1 MSHPLQDQVRTLP
14 ERPGVYRFL
23 AEDGQVLY
31 VGKARNLKSR
41 VSSYFAKNLSSP
53 RIALMISKVAQLE
66 VTPTPSESEALLLE
80 NHLIKELA
88 PKYNILFRDDKSYP
102 YIRLTRE
109 TWPMIGLHRGA
120 LSANADY
127 FGPYPNAWSVRQA
140 VHLLQKIFRLRT
152 CEASV
157 FNNRTRPCLLY
168 QIKRCSGPCVGL
180 ISESDY
186 AEDVRAAAL
195 FLQGR
200 HQEIIQRLTALMEKA
215 VEQLAF
221 EQAAL
226 FRDQIQSLHGV
237 RDTQIMDS
245 HQAEDI
251 DIIVA
256 VEQGGSLCVNL
267 AMVRGGR
274 HLGDRPQFPQHSN
287 QLEQAT
293 LSEVLSAFIEAH
305 YAIHPAPG
313 RVLVN
318 VSVDPAVGETL
329 AGILG
334 RPLPMDLPHF
344 AQHKSWVELAI
355 TNAGL
360 ALTQRRQIQSLQ
372 GKRQASLIVALQN
385 SGLPIDQLNRI
396 ECFDIS
402 HTQGEAAVASCVVWT
417 SHSKEGGEGGG
428 MRRGEYRRYNI
439 SDITPGDDYAAIHQ
453 AVYRRYKRHDA
464 SRGQGAPAPDI
475 VRPDLLLIDGGKGQV
490 VKALEALTEL
500 GLGDMPLVGVA
511 KGLNRKP
518 GLESLVF
525 ADDRAPLHL
534 DSDDPG
540 LHLVQEI
547 RDEAHRFALTG
558 HRGRRQKARISSRLD
573 DIAGIGPKR
582 RKALMTCFGSVSAI
596 KVASIDA
603 IAAVAGM
610 SEELAQRVHAALQD
624 R

>member
-1 MSHPLQDQVRTLP
+1 MSHPLQNQVRTLP

-53 RIALMISKVAQLE
+53 RIALMVSKVAKLE

-109 TWPMIGLHRGA
+109 AWPMIGLHRGS

-127 FGPYPNAWSVRQA
+127 FGPYPNAWSVREA

-152 CEASV
+152 CEPTV

-168 QIKRCSGPCVGL
+168 QIKRCSGPCVGM
-180 ISESDY
+180 ISATDY
-186 AEDVRAAAL
+186 AEDVRAASM

-200 HQEIIQRLTALMEKA
+200 HQEIIQRLTSLMEQA
-215 VEQLAF
+215 VERLAF
-221 EQAAL
+221 EQAAA
-226 FRDQIQSLHGV
+226 FRDQIQALHGA

-256 VEQGGSLCVNL
+256 AEQGGSLCVNL

-274 HLGDRPQFPQHSN
+274 HLGDRPQFPQHSA
-287 QLEQAT
+287 QLTDAT
-293 LSEVLSAFIEAH
+293 LGDILSAFIESH
-305 YAIHPAPG
+305 YAMHPAPG

-318 VSVDPAVGETL
+318 EPVDPAVLETL
-329 AGILG
+329 TGILG
-334 RPLPMDLPHF
+334 RPLPVDLPHF
-344 AQHKSWVELAI
+344 AQHKAWVELAI
-355 TNAGL
+355 NNASL
-360 ALTQRRQIQSLQ
+360 ALTQRRQMQNLQ
-372 GKRQASLIVALQN
+372 GKRQQSLLQALQN
-385 SGLPIDQLNRI
+385 AGLAVEQLARI

-402 HTQGEAAVASCVVWT
+402 HTQGEATVASCVVWT
-417 SHSKEGGEGGG
+417 GDGKEGGEGGG
-428 MRRGEYRRYNI
+428 MRRADYRRYNI
-439 SDITPGDDYAAIHQ
+439 AGITPGDDYAAIHQ
-453 AVYRRYKRHDA
+453 AVYRRYKPNE
-464 SRGQGAPAPDI
+464 QGEAA

-490 VKALEALTEL
+490 AKASEALNEL
-500 GLGDMPLVGVA
+500 GLADVPLVGVA
-511 KGLNRKP
+511 KGLGRRP

-525 ADDRAPLHL
+525 ADGREPLQL
-534 DSDDPG
+534 EPDDPG
-540 LHLVQEI
+540 LHLVQEV

-558 HRGRRQKARISSRLD
+558 HRGRRQKARIGSRLD
-573 DIAGIGPKR
+573 EIPGIGPKR
-582 RKALMTCFGSVSAI
+582 RKALMTCFGSVAEI

-603 IAAVAGM
+603 IASVAGM

>member
-53 RIALMISKVAQLE
+53 RIALMVSKVAKLE

-109 TWPMIGLHRGA
+109 AWPMIGLHRGS

-127 FGPYPNAWSVRQA
+127 FGPYPNAWSVREA

-152 CEASV
+152 CEPTV

-168 QIKRCSGPCVGL
+168 QIKRCSGPCVGM
-180 ISESDY
+180 ISATDY
-186 AEDVRAAAL
+186 AEDVRAASM

-200 HQEIIQRLTALMEKA
+200 HQEIIQRLTSLMEQA
-215 VEQLAF
+215 VERLAF
-221 EQAAL
+221 EQAAA
-226 FRDQIQSLHGV
+226 FRDQIQALHGA

-256 VEQGGSLCVNL
+256 AEQGGSLCVNL

-274 HLGDRPQFPQHSN
+274 HLGDRPQFPQHSA
-287 QLEQAT
+287 QLTDAT
-293 LSEVLSAFIEAH
+293 LGDILSAFIESH
-305 YAIHPAPG
+305 YAMHPAPG

-318 VSVDPAVGETL
+318 EPVDPAVLETL
-329 AGILG
+329 TGILG
-334 RPLPMDLPHF
+334 RPLPVDLPHF
-344 AQHKSWVELAI
+344 AQHKAWVELAI
-355 TNAGL
+355 NNASL
-360 ALTQRRQIQSLQ
+360 ALTQRRQMQNLQ
-372 GKRQASLIVALQN
+372 GKRQQSLLQALQN
-385 SGLPIDQLNRI
+385 AGLAVEQLARI

-402 HTQGEAAVASCVVWT
+402 HTQGEATVASCVVWT
-417 SHSKEGGEGGG
+417 GDGKEGGEGGG
-428 MRRGEYRRYNI
+428 MRRADYRRYNI
-439 SDITPGDDYAAIHQ
+439 AGITPGDDYAAIHQ
-453 AVYRRYKRHDA
+453 AVYRRYKPNE
-464 SRGQGAPAPDI
+464 QGEAA

-490 VKALEALTEL
+490 AKASEALNEL
-500 GLGDMPLVGVA
+500 GLADVPLVGVA
-511 KGLNRKP
+511 KGLGRKP

-525 ADDRAPLHL
+525 ADGREPLQL
-534 DSDDPG
+534 EPDDPG

-558 HRGRRQKARISSRLD
+558 HRGRRQKARIGSRLD
-573 DIAGIGPKR
+573 EIPGIGPKR
-582 RKALMTCFGSVSAI
+582 RKALMTCFGSVAEI

-603 IAAVAGM
+603 IASVAGM

>member
-1 MSHPLQDQVRTLP
+1 MNHPLQDQVRTLP

-23 AEDGQVLY
+23 AADGQVLY

-53 RIALMISKVAQLE
+53 RIALMVSKVAQLE

-80 NHLIKELA
+80 NHLIKQLA

-109 TWPMIGLHRGA
+109 TWPMIGLHRGS
-120 LSANADY
+120 LSPNADY
-127 FGPYPNAWSVRQA
+127 FGPYPNALSVREA

-186 AEDVRAAAL
+186 AEDVRAASM
-195 FLQGR
+195 FVQGR
-200 HQEIIQRLTALMEKA
+200 HQEIIQRLTGLMEQA
-215 VEQLAF
+215 AEQLAF
-221 EQAAL
+221 EQAAS
-226 FRDQIQSLHGV
+226 FRDQIQALHRA

-256 VEQGGSLCVNL
+256 AEQGGSLCVNL

-274 HLGDRPQFPQHSN
+274 HLGDRPQFPQNAN

-305 YAIHPAPG
+305 YAVHPAPG

-318 VSVDPAVGETL
+318 VPVDEAVVETM
-329 AGILG
+329 AGLLG
-334 RPLPMDLPHF
+334 RPLPMDLPHYT
-344 AQHKSWVELAI
+344 QHKAWVELAMN
-355 TNAGL
+355 NAGL
-360 ALTQRRQIQSLQ
+360 ALTQRRQMQSLQ
-372 GKRQASLIVALQN
+372 GIRQSALLTALQN
-385 SGLPIDQLNRI
+385 AGTAIDQLNRI

-402 HTQGEAAVASCVVWT
+402 HTQGEAAVASCVVWV
-417 SHSKEGGEGGG
+417 SDEKEGGG
-428 MRRGEYRRYNI
+428 MRRSAYRRFNI
-439 SDITPGDDYAAIHQ
+439 TDITPGDDYAAIHQ
-453 AVYRRYKRHDA
+453 AVYRRYKPNE
-464 SRGQGAPAPDI
+464 QGVEA

-490 VKALEALTEL
+490 AKASEALTEL
-500 GLGDMPLVGVA
+500 GLSDMPLVGVA
-511 KGLNRKP
+511 KGLGRKP

-525 ADDRAPLHL
+525 ADGREPLHL
-534 DSDDPG
+534 NPDDPG

-558 HRGRRQKARISSRLD
+558 HRGRRQKARIASRLD

-596 KVASIDA
+596 QVASIEA
-603 IAAVAGM
+603 IAAVPGM
-610 SEELAQRVHAALQD
+610 SEELAQRIHAALQD

>member
-1 MSHPLQDQVRTLP
+1 MNHPLQDQVRTLP

-41 VSSYFAKNLSSP
+41 VSSYFAKTLSSP
-53 RIALMISKVAQLE
+53 RIALMVSKVASLM

-109 TWPMIGLHRGA
+109 NWPMIGLHRGS
-120 LSANADY
+120 LSNNADY
-127 FGPYPNAWSVRQA
+127 FGPYPNAYSVREA

-152 CEASV
+152 CESSV

-168 QIKRCSGPCVGL
+168 QIKRCSGPCADR
-180 ISESDY
+180 ISAADY
-186 AEDVRAAAL
+186 AEDVKAATM

-200 HQEIIQRLTALMEKA
+200 HQEITQRLTALMEHA
-215 VEQLAF
+215 SEQMAF
-221 EQAAL
+221 EQAAI
-226 FRDQIQSLHGV
+226 FRDQIQALHHAQ
-237 RDTQIMDS
+237 DTQIMDS
-245 HQAEDI
+245 HQAEDV

-274 HLGDRPQFPQHSN
+274 HLGDRAHFPQAAN
-287 QLEQAT
+287 QLDQAS
-293 LSEVLSAFIEAH
+293 LSEVLSAFIESH
-305 YAIHPAPG
+305 YAMHPPPG
-313 RVLVN
+313 KVLIN
-318 VSVDPAVGETL
+318 VAVDESAAETL
-329 AGILG
+329 AGIIG

-344 AQHKSWVELAI
+344 TQHKSWVELAVN
-355 TNAGL
+355 NALL
-360 ALTQRRQIQSLQ
+360 ALTQRRRMQTLQ
-372 GKRQASLIVALQN
+372 GKRQESLLNALQAA
-385 SGLPIDQLNRI
+385 GTPLEKLNRI

-417 SHSKEGGEGGG
+417 HEGKGQAGEGGA
-428 MRRGEYRRYNI
+428 MRRSEYRRFNI
-439 SDITPGDDYAAIHQ
+439 TDITPGDDYAAIHQ
-453 AVYRRYKRHDA
+453 AVYRRYKIKESQTDEA
-464 SRGQGAPAPDI
+464 VEALQ
-475 VRPDLLLIDGGKGQV
+475 PDLILIDGGRGQV
-490 VKALEALTEL
+490 AKAAEALAEI
-500 GLGDMPLVGVA
+500 GRSDIPLVGVA
-511 KGLNRKP
+511 KGLGRKP
-518 GLESLVF
+518 GLESLIF
-525 ADDRAPLHL
+525 ADDRQPLHL
-534 DSDDPG
+534 NPDDPG

-558 HRGRRQKARISSRLD
+558 HRGRRQKARIASRLD
-573 DIAGIGPKR
+573 DIPGIGPKR
-582 RKALMTCFGSVSAI
+582 RKALMTCFGSISDI

-603 IAAVAGM
+603 IANVPGM
-610 SEELAQRVHAALQD
+610 SPELAQRVHEALQD

>member
-1 MSHPLQDQVRTLP
+1 MNHPLQDQVRTLP

-41 VSSYFAKNLSSP
+41 VSSYFARTLSSP
-53 RIALMISKVAQLE
+53 RIALMVSKVAQLE

-80 NHLIKELA
+80 NHLIKELS

-109 TWPMIGLHRGA
+109 TWPMIGLHRGS
-120 LSANADY
+120 LSPNADY
-127 FGPYPNAWSVRQA
+127 FGPYPNAWSVREA

-180 ISESDY
+180 ISEADY
-186 AEDVRAAAL
+186 TEDVRAASM
-195 FLQGR
+195 FVQGR
-200 HQEIIQRLTALMEKA
+200 HQEIIQRLTVLMEQA
-215 VEQLAF
+215 AEQLAF
-221 EQAAL
+221 EQAAS
-226 FRDQIQSLHGV
+226 FRDQIQALHRA

-256 VEQGGSLCVNL
+256 AEQGGSLCVNL

-274 HLGDRPQFPQHSN
+274 HLGDRTQFPQNAN

-305 YAIHPAPG
+305 YAVHPAPG

-318 VSVDPAVGETL
+318 VPVDEAVVETM
-329 AGILG
+329 AGVLG
-334 RPLPMDLPHF
+334 RPLPMDLPHYT
-344 AQHKSWVELAI
+344 QHKAWVELAMN
-355 TNAGL
+355 NAGL
-360 ALTQRRQIQSLQ
+360 ALTQRRQMQSLQ
-372 GKRQASLIVALQN
+372 GKRQAALLTALQN
-385 SGLPIDQLNRI
+385 AGTAIDQLNRI

-402 HTQGEAAVASCVVWT
+402 HTQGEAAVASCVVWV
-417 SHSKEGGEGGG
+417 SDEKEGGG
-428 MRRGEYRRYNI
+428 MRRSAYRRFNI
-439 SDITPGDDYAAIHQ
+439 TDITPGDDYAAIHQ
-453 AVYRRYKRHDA
+453 AVYRRYKPNE
-464 SRGQGAPAPDI
+464 QGVEA

-490 VKALEALTEL
+490 AKASEALTEL
-500 GLGDMPLVGVA
+500 GLADMPLVGVA
-511 KGLNRKP
+511 KGLGRKP

-525 ADDRAPLHL
+525 ADGREPLHL
-534 DSDDPG
+534 DPDDPG

-558 HRGRRQKARISSRLD
+558 HRGRRQKARIASRLD

-596 KVASIDA
+596 QVASIEA
-603 IAAVAGM
+603 IAAVPGM

>member
-31 VGKARNLKSR
+31 VGKARNLKNR

-53 RIALMISKVAQLE
+53 RIALMVSKVARLE

-109 TWPMIGLHRGA
+109 PWPMIGLHRGS

-127 FGPYPNAWSVRQA
+127 FGPYPNAWSVREA
-140 VHLLQKIFRLRT
+140 VHLLQKIFKLRT

-180 ISESDY
+180 IDAGTY
-186 AEDVRAAAL
+186 ADDVRAAGM

-200 HQEIIQRLTALMEKA
+200 HQEIIQRLTSLMEQA
-215 VEQLAF
+215 VARLAF
-221 EQAAL
+221 EQAAT
-226 FRDQIQSLHGV
+226 FRDQIQALHRA

-274 HLGDRPQFPQHSN
+274 HLGDRPQFPQNSN
-287 QLEQAT
+287 QLDQAT

-305 YAIHPAPG
+305 YAVHPAPG
-313 RVLVN
+313 KVLVN
-318 VSVDPAVGETL
+318 VPVDESVVETL
-329 AGILG
+329 TGMLG

-344 AQHKSWVELAI
+344 NQHKAWVELAI
-355 TNAGL
+355 NNAGL
-360 ALTQRRQIQSLQ
+360 AMTQRRQMQTLQ
-372 GKRQASLIVALQN
+372 GKRQQSLLAALQN
-385 SGLPIDQLNRI
+385 AGLAIEQLNRI

-402 HTQGEAAVASCVVWT
+402 HTQGEATVASCVVWT
-417 SHSKEGGEGGG
+417 SGEKEGGG
-428 MRRGEYRRYNI
+428 MRRAEYRRFNI
-439 SDITPGDDYAAIHQ
+439 TDITPGDDYAAIHQ
-453 AVYRRYKRHDA
+453 AVYRRYKPNE
-464 SRGQGAPAPDI
+464 QGVEA

-490 VKALEALTEL
+490 AKAAEALTEL
-500 GLGDMPLVGVA
+500 GLAYLPLVGVA
-511 KGLNRKP
+511 KGLGRKP
-518 GLESLVF
+518 GLESLIF
-525 ADDRAPLHL
+525 ADEREPLHL
-534 DSDDPG
+534 DPDDPG

-558 HRGRRQKARISSRLD
+558 HRNRRQKARIGSRLD

-582 RKALMTCFGSVSAI
+582 RKALITCFGSVGAI
-596 KVASIDA
+596 KVAGIEA
-603 IAAVAGM
+603 IAAVPGM
-610 SEELAQRVHAALQD
+610 SEELALRVHAALQD

>member
-23 AEDGQVLY
+23 ADDGQVLY
-31 VGKARNLKSR
+31 VGKARNLRNR

-53 RIALMISKVAQLE
+53 RIALMVSKVARLE

-109 TWPMIGLHRGA
+109 PWPMIGLHRGT
-120 LSANADY
+120 LSNTAEY

-168 QIKRCSGPCVGL
+168 QIKRCSGPCVGK
-180 ISESDY
+180 ISPADY
-186 AEDVRAAAL
+186 AEDVKAAGL

-200 HQEIIQRLTALMEKA
+200 HQEVTQRLTDLMTQASEA
-215 VEQLAF
+215 LAF
-221 EQAAL
+221 EQAAQ
-226 FRDQIQSLHGV
+226 FRDQIQALHHAQ
-237 RDTQIMDS
+237 DTQIMDS
-245 HQAEDI
+245 HQAEDV

-274 HLGDRPQFPQHSN
+274 HLGDRPQFPQNSN

-293 LSEVLSAFIEAH
+293 LSEVLSAFVEAH

-313 RVLVN
+313 RVLINAPVDDA
-318 VSVDPAVGETL
+318 VSETL
-329 AGILG
+329 IGMLG
-334 RPLPMDLPHF
+334 RPLPMVLPHYT
-344 AQHKSWVELAI
+344 QHKAWVDLAVN
-355 TNAGL
+355 NARL
-360 ALTQRRQIQSLQ
+360 ALTQRRQIQTLQ
-372 GKRQASLIVALQN
+372 GKRQASLLLALKQA
-385 SGLPIDQLNRI
+385 GLSIEQLQRI

-417 SHSKEGGEGGG
+417 HDDKAGGG
-428 MRRGEYRRYNI
+428 MRRSEYRRFNI
-439 SDITPGDDYAAIHQ
+439 TDITPGDDYAAIHQ
-453 AVYRRYKRHDA
+453 AVYRRYKP
-464 SRGQGAPAPDI
+464 SEQSGQSIEAL
-475 VRPDLLLIDGGKGQV
+475 RPDLLLIDGGKGQV
-490 VKALEALTEL
+490 AKAFEALSEL
-500 GLGDMPLVGVA
+500 GLSDQPLVGVA
-511 KGLNRKP
+511 KGLGRKP

-525 ADDRAPLHL
+525 ADGREPLHL
-534 DSDDPG
+534 DPDDPG

-558 HRGRRQKARISSRLD
+558 HRGRRQNARISSRLD
-573 DIAGIGPKR
+573 DIPGIGPKR
-582 RKALMTCFGSVSAI
+582 RKALITCFGSVSDI
-596 KVASIDA
+596 KVASVDA
-603 IAAVAGM
+603 IANVPGM
-610 SEELAQRVHAALQD
+610 SPELAQRVHEALQD

>member
-53 RIALMISKVAQLE
+53 RIALMVSKVASLM

-109 TWPMIGLHRGA
+109 TWPLIGLHRGS
-120 LSANADY
+120 LSNNADY
-127 FGPYPNAWSVRQA
+127 FGPYPNAYSVREA

-152 CEASV
+152 CEDSV

-168 QIKRCSGPCVGL
+168 QIKRCSGPCVGS
-180 ISESDY
+180 ISKADY
-186 AEDVRAAAL
+186 AEDVKAATM

-200 HQEIIQRLTALMEKA
+200 HQEIMQRLTALMEQA
-215 VEQLAF
+215 AENLAF
-221 EQAAL
+221 EQAAQ
-226 FRDQIQSLHGV
+226 FRDQIQALHHAQ
-237 RDTQIMDS
+237 DTQIMDS
-245 HQAEDI
+245 HQAEDV

-274 HLGDRPQFPQHSN
+274 HLGDRALFPQAGN
-287 QLEQAT
+287 QLDQAS
-293 LSEVLSAFIEAH
+293 LSEVLSAFIESH
-305 YAIHPAPG
+305 YALHPPPG
-313 RVLVN
+313 KVLVN
-318 VSVDPAVGETL
+318 VPVDEAVAETL
-329 AGILG
+329 AGIIG
-334 RPLPMDLPHF
+334 RPLPMDLPYYT
-344 AQHKSWVELAI
+344 QHKAWVELAI
-355 TNAGL
+355 NNAQL
-360 ALTQRRQIQSLQ
+360 ALTQRRRMQSLQ
-372 GKRQASLIVALQN
+372 GKRQASLLAALQQA
-385 SGLPIDQLNRI
+385 GLPIKQLNRI

-417 SHSKEGGEGGG
+417 HDDKEGGA
-428 MRRGEYRRYNI
+428 MRRADYRRFNI
-439 SDITPGDDYAAIHQ
+439 TDITPGDDYAAIHQ
-453 AVYRRYKRHDA
+453 AVYRRYKPNEKA
-464 SRGQGAPAPDI
+464 VEGI
-475 VRPDLLLIDGGKGQV
+475 RPDLVLIDGGKGQV
-490 VKALEALTEL
+490 AKAAEALAEL
-500 GLGDMPLVGVA
+500 GRSDIPLVGVA
-511 KGLNRKP
+511 KGLGRKP
-518 GLESLVF
+518 GLESLIF
-525 ADDRAPLHL
+525 TDDRAPLHL

-558 HRGRRQKARISSRLD
+558 HRGRRQKARFGSRLD

-582 RKALMTCFGSVSAI
+582 RKALMTCFGSVAAM
-596 KVASIDA
+596 KVASVDA
-603 IAAVAGM
+603 IANVPGM
-610 SEELAQRVHAALQD
+610 SAELAQRLHEALQD
-624 R
+624 S

>member
-53 RIALMISKVAQLE
+53 RIALMVSKVAKLE

-109 TWPMIGLHRGA
+109 AWPMIGLHRGS

-127 FGPYPNAWSVRQA
+127 FGPYPNAWSVREA

-152 CEASV
+152 CEPTV

-168 QIKRCSGPCVGL
+168 QIKRCSGPCVGM
-180 ISESDY
+180 ISATDY
-186 AEDVRAAAL
+186 AEDVRAASM

-200 HQEIIQRLTALMEKA
+200 HQEIIQRLTSLMEQA
-215 VEQLAF
+215 VERLAF
-221 EQAAL
+221 EQAAA
-226 FRDQIQSLHGV
+226 FRDQIQALHGA

-256 VEQGGSLCVNL
+256 AEQGGSLCVNL

-274 HLGDRPQFPQHSN
+274 HLGDRPQFPQHSA
-287 QLEQAT
+287 QLTDAT
-293 LSEVLSAFIEAH
+293 LGDILSAFIESH
-305 YAIHPAPG
+305 YAMHPAPG

-318 VSVDPAVGETL
+318 EPVDPAVLETL
-329 AGILG
+329 TGILG
-334 RPLPMDLPHF
+334 RPLPVDLPHF
-344 AQHKSWVELAI
+344 AQHKAWVELAI
-355 TNAGL
+355 NNASL
-360 ALTQRRQIQSLQ
+360 ALTQRRQMQNLQ
-372 GKRQASLIVALQN
+372 GKRQQSLLQALQN
-385 SGLPIDQLNRI
+385 AGLAVEQLARI

-402 HTQGEAAVASCVVWT
+402 HTQGEATVASCVVWT
-417 SHSKEGGEGGG
+417 GDGKEGGEGGG
-428 MRRGEYRRYNI
+428 MRRADYRRYNI
-439 SDITPGDDYAAIHQ
+439 AGITPGDDYAAIHQ
-453 AVYRRYKRHDA
+453 AVYRRYKPNE
-464 SRGQGAPAPDI
+464 QGEAA

-490 VKALEALTEL
+490 AKASEALNEL
-500 GLGDMPLVGVA
+500 GLADVPLVGVA
-511 KGLNRKP
+511 KGLGRKP

-525 ADDRAPLHL
+525 ADGREPLQL
-534 DSDDPG
+534 EPDDPG
-540 LHLVQEI
+540 LHLVQEV

-558 HRGRRQKARISSRLD
+558 HRGRRQKARIGSRLD
-573 DIAGIGPKR
+573 EIPGIGPKR
-582 RKALMTCFGSVSAI
+582 RKALMTCFGSVAEI

-603 IAAVAGM
+603 IASVAGM

>member
-53 RIALMISKVAQLE
+53 RIALMVSKVASLM

-109 TWPMIGLHRGA
+109 TWPLIGLHRGS
-120 LSANADY
+120 LSNNADY
-127 FGPYPNAWSVRQA
+127 FGPYPNAYSVREA

-152 CEASV
+152 CEDSV
-157 FNNRTRPCLLY
+157 FNNRTRPCLLH
-168 QIKRCSGPCVGL
+168 QIKRCSGPCVGR
-180 ISESDY
+180 ISQADY
-186 AEDVRAAAL
+186 AEDVKAATM

-200 HQEIIQRLTALMEKA
+200 HQEIMQRLTALMEQAADK
-215 VEQLAF
+215 LAF
-221 EQAAL
+221 EQAAQ
-226 FRDQIQSLHGV
+226 FRDQIQALHHAQ
-237 RDTQIMDS
+237 DTQIMDS
-245 HQAEDI
+245 HQAEDV

-274 HLGDRPQFPQHSN
+274 HLGDRALFPQAGN
-287 QLEQAT
+287 QLDQAS
-293 LSEVLSAFIEAH
+293 LSEVLSAFIESH
-305 YAIHPAPG
+305 YAQHPPPG
-313 RVLVN
+313 KVLVN
-318 VSVDPAVGETL
+318 VSVDEAVAETL
-329 AGILG
+329 AGMIG
-334 RPLPMDLPHF
+334 RPLPMDLPYY

-355 TNAGL
+355 NNAQL
-360 ALTQRRQIQSLQ
+360 ALTQRRRMQSLQ
-372 GKRQASLIVALQN
+372 GQRQASLLAALQQA
-385 SGLPIDQLNRI
+385 GLPVEQLNRI

-417 SHSKEGGEGGG
+417 HDDKEGGA
-428 MRRGEYRRYNI
+428 MRRADYRRFNI
-439 SDITPGDDYAAIHQ
+439 TDITPGDDYAAIHQ
-453 AVYRRYKRHDA
+453 AVYRRYKPNEKA
-464 SRGQGAPAPDI
+464 VEGI
-475 VRPDLLLIDGGKGQV
+475 RPDLVLIDGGKGQV
-490 VKALEALTEL
+490 AKAAEALAEL
-500 GLGDMPLVGVA
+500 GRSDIPLVGVA
-511 KGLNRKP
+511 KGLGRKP
-518 GLESLVF
+518 GLESLIF
-525 ADDRAPLHL
+525 TDDRAPLHL

-558 HRGRRQKARISSRLD
+558 HRGRRQKARFGSRLD

-582 RKALMTCFGSVSAI
+582 RKALMTCFGSISAM

-603 IAAVAGM
+603 IANVPGM
-610 SEELAQRVHAALQD
+610 SAELAQRVHEALQD
-624 R
+624 S

>member
-31 VGKARNLKSR
+31 VGKARNLKNR

-53 RIALMISKVAQLE
+53 RIALMVSKVARLE

-109 TWPMIGLHRGA
+109 PWPMIGLHRGS

-127 FGPYPNAWSVRQA
+127 FGPYPNAWSVREA
-140 VHLLQKIFRLRT
+140 VHLLQKIFKLRT

-180 ISESDY
+180 IDAATY
-186 AEDVRAAAL
+186 ADDVRAAGM

-200 HQEIIQRLTALMEKA
+200 HQEIIQRLTSLMEQA
-215 VEQLAF
+215 VARLAF
-221 EQAAL
+221 EQAAT
-226 FRDQIQSLHGV
+226 FRDQIQALHRA

-274 HLGDRPQFPQHSN
+274 HLGDRPQFPQNSN
-287 QLEQAT
+287 QLDQAT

-305 YAIHPAPG
+305 YAVHPAPG
-313 RVLVN
+313 KVLVN
-318 VSVDPAVGETL
+318 VPVDESVVETL
-329 AGILG
+329 TGMLG

-344 AQHKSWVELAI
+344 TQHKA
-355 TNAGL
+355 
-360 ALTQRRQIQSLQ
+360 
-372 GKRQASLIVALQN
+372 
-385 SGLPIDQLNRI
+385 
-396 ECFDIS
+396 
-402 HTQGEAAVASCVVWT
+402 
-417 SHSKEGGEGGG
+417 
-428 MRRGEYRRYNI
+428 
-439 SDITPGDDYAAIHQ
+439 
-453 AVYRRYKRHDA
+453 
-464 SRGQGAPAPDI
+464 
-475 VRPDLLLIDGGKGQV
+475 
-490 VKALEALTEL
+490 
-500 GLGDMPLVGVA
+500 
-511 KGLNRKP
+511 
-518 GLESLVF
+518 
-525 ADDRAPLHL
+525 
-534 DSDDPG
+534 
-540 LHLVQEI
+540 
-547 RDEAHRFALTG
+547 
-558 HRGRRQKARISSRLD
+558 
-573 DIAGIGPKR
+573 
-582 RKALMTCFGSVSAI
+582 
-596 KVASIDA
+596 
-603 IAAVAGM
+603 
-610 SEELAQRVHAALQD
+610 
-624 R
+624 

>member
-1 MSHPLQDQVRTLP
+1 MSHPLQNQVRTLP

-53 RIALMISKVAQLE
+53 RIALMVSKVAKLE

-109 TWPMIGLHRGA
+109 PWPMIGLHRGS

-127 FGPYPNAWSVRQA
+127 FGPYPNAWSVREA

-152 CEASV
+152 CEPTV

-168 QIKRCSGPCVGL
+168 QIKRCSGPCVGM
-180 ISESDY
+180 ISATDY
-186 AEDVRAAAL
+186 AEDVRAASM

-200 HQEIIQRLTALMEKA
+200 HQEIIQRLTSLMEQA
-215 VEQLAF
+215 VERLAF
-221 EQAAL
+221 EQAAA
-226 FRDQIQSLHGV
+226 FRDQIQALHGA

-256 VEQGGSLCVNL
+256 AEQGGSLCVNL

-274 HLGDRPQFPQHSN
+274 HLGDRPQFPQHSA
-287 QLEQAT
+287 QLTDAT
-293 LSEVLSAFIEAH
+293 LGDILSAFIESH
-305 YAIHPAPG
+305 YAMHPAPG

-318 VSVDPAVGETL
+318 EPVDPAVLETL
-329 AGILG
+329 TGILG
-334 RPLPMDLPHF
+334 RPLPVDLPHF
-344 AQHKSWVELAI
+344 AQHKAWVELAI
-355 TNAGL
+355 NNASL
-360 ALTQRRQIQSLQ
+360 ALTQRRQMQNLQ
-372 GKRQASLIVALQN
+372 GKRQQSLLQALQN
-385 SGLPIDQLNRI
+385 AGLAVEQLARI

-402 HTQGEAAVASCVVWT
+402 HTQGEATVASCVVWT
-417 SHSKEGGEGGG
+417 GDGKEGGEGGG
-428 MRRGEYRRYNI
+428 MRRADYRRYNI
-439 SDITPGDDYAAIHQ
+439 AGITPGDDYAAIHQ
-453 AVYRRYKRHDA
+453 AVYRRYKPNE
-464 SRGQGAPAPDI
+464 QGEAA

-490 VKALEALTEL
+490 AKASEALNEL
-500 GLGDMPLVGVA
+500 GLADVPLVGVA
-511 KGLNRKP
+511 KGLGRKP

-525 ADDRAPLHL
+525 ADGREPLQL
-534 DSDDPG
+534 EPDDPG
-540 LHLVQEI
+540 LHLVQEV

-558 HRGRRQKARISSRLD
+558 HRGRRQKARIGSRLD
-573 DIAGIGPKR
+573 EIPGIGPKR
-582 RKALMTCFGSVSAI
+582 RKALMTCFGSVAEI

-603 IAAVAGM
+603 IASVAGM

>member
-23 AEDGQVLY
+23 DEDGQVLY

-53 RIALMISKVAQLE
+53 RIALMVSKVAKLE

-109 TWPMIGLHRGA
+109 PWPMIGLHRGL

-127 FGPYPNAWSVRQA
+127 FGPYPNAWSVREA

-152 CEASV
+152 CEPTV

-168 QIKRCSGPCVGL
+168 QIKRCSGPCVGM
-180 ISESDY
+180 ISATDY
-186 AEDVRAAAL
+186 AEDVRAASM

-200 HQEIIQRLTALMEKA
+200 HQEIIQRLTSLMEQA
-215 VEQLAF
+215 VERLAF
-221 EQAAL
+221 EQAAA
-226 FRDQIQSLHGV
+226 FRDQIQALHGA

-256 VEQGGSLCVNL
+256 AEQGGSLCVNL

-274 HLGDRPQFPQHSN
+274 HLGDRPQFPQHSA
-287 QLEQAT
+287 QLTDAT
-293 LSEVLSAFIEAH
+293 LGDILSAFIESH
-305 YAIHPAPG
+305 YAMHPAPG

-318 VSVDPAVGETL
+318 EPVDPAVLETL
-329 AGILG
+329 TGILG
-334 RPLPMDLPHF
+334 RPLPVDLPHF
-344 AQHKSWVELAI
+344 AQHKAWVELAI
-355 TNAGL
+355 NNASL
-360 ALTQRRQIQSLQ
+360 ALTQRRQMQNLQ
-372 GKRQASLIVALQN
+372 GKRQQSLLQALQN
-385 SGLPIDQLNRI
+385 AGLAVEQLARI

-402 HTQGEAAVASCVVWT
+402 HTQGEATVASCVVWT
-417 SHSKEGGEGGG
+417 GDGKEGGEGGG
-428 MRRGEYRRYNI
+428 MRRADYRRYNI
-439 SDITPGDDYAAIHQ
+439 AGITPGDDYAAIHQ
-453 AVYRRYKRHDA
+453 AVYRRYKPNE
-464 SRGQGAPAPDI
+464 QGEAA
-475 VRPDLLLIDGGKGQV
+475 VLPDLLLIDGGKGQV
-490 VKALEALTEL
+490 AKASEALNEL
-500 GLGDMPLVGVA
+500 GLADVPLIGVA
-511 KGLNRKP
+511 KGLGRKP

-525 ADDRAPLHL
+525 ADGREPLQL
-534 DSDDPG
+534 EPDDPG
-540 LHLVQEI
+540 LHLVQEV

-558 HRGRRQKARISSRLD
+558 HRGRRQKARIGSRLD
-573 DIAGIGPKR
+573 EIPGIGPKR
-582 RKALMTCFGSVSAI
+582 RKALMTCFGSVAEI

-603 IAAVAGM
+603 IASVAGM

>member
-53 RIALMISKVAQLE
+53 RIALMVSKVAKLE

-109 TWPMIGLHRGA
+109 PWPMIGLHRGS

-127 FGPYPNAWSVRQA
+127 FGPYPNAWSVREA

-152 CEASV
+152 CEPTV

-168 QIKRCSGPCVGL
+168 QIKRCSGPCVGM
-180 ISESDY
+180 ISATDY
-186 AEDVRAAAL
+186 AEDVRAASM

-200 HQEIIQRLTALMEKA
+200 HQEIIQRLTSLMEQA
-215 VEQLAF
+215 VERLAF
-221 EQAAL
+221 EQAAA
-226 FRDQIQSLHGV
+226 FRDQIQALHGA

-256 VEQGGSLCVNL
+256 AEQGGSLCVNL

-274 HLGDRPQFPQHSN
+274 HLGDRPQFPQHSA
-287 QLEQAT
+287 QLTDAT
-293 LSEVLSAFIEAH
+293 LGDILSAFIESH
-305 YAIHPAPG
+305 YAMHPAPG

-318 VSVDPAVGETL
+318 EPVDPAVLETL
-329 AGILG
+329 TGILG
-334 RPLPMDLPHF
+334 RPLPVDLPHF
-344 AQHKSWVELAI
+344 AQHKAWVELAI
-355 TNAGL
+355 NNASL
-360 ALTQRRQIQSLQ
+360 ALTQRRQMQNLQ
-372 GKRQASLIVALQN
+372 GKRQQSLLQALQN
-385 SGLPIDQLNRI
+385 AGLAVEQLARI

-402 HTQGEAAVASCVVWT
+402 HTQGEATVASCVVWT
-417 SHSKEGGEGGG
+417 GDGKDGGEGGG
-428 MRRGEYRRYNI
+428 MRRADYRRYNI
-439 SDITPGDDYAAIHQ
+439 AGITPGDDYAAIHQ
-453 AVYRRYKRHDA
+453 AVYRRYKPNE
-464 SRGQGAPAPDI
+464 QGEAA

-490 VKALEALTEL
+490 AKASEALNEL
-500 GLGDMPLVGVA
+500 GLADVPLVGVA
-511 KGLNRKP
+511 KGLGRKP

-525 ADDRAPLHL
+525 ADGREPLQL
-534 DSDDPG
+534 EPDDPG
-540 LHLVQEI
+540 LHLVQEV

-558 HRGRRQKARISSRLD
+558 HRGRRQKARIGSRLD
-573 DIAGIGPKR
+573 EIPGIGPKR
-582 RKALMTCFGSVSAI
+582 RKALMTCFGSVAEI

-603 IAAVAGM
+603 IASVAGM

>member
-31 VGKARNLKSR
+31 VGKARNLKNR

-53 RIALMISKVAQLE
+53 RIALMVSKVARLE

-109 TWPMIGLHRGA
+109 PWPMIGLHRGS

-127 FGPYPNAWSVRQA
+127 FGPYPNAWSVREA
-140 VHLLQKIFRLRT
+140 VHLLQKIFKLRT

-180 ISESDY
+180 IDAATY
-186 AEDVRAAAL
+186 ADDVRAAGL

-200 HQEIIQRLTALMEKA
+200 HQEIIQRLTDLMEQA
-215 VEQLAF
+215 VARLAF
-221 EQAAL
+221 EQAAT
-226 FRDQIQSLHGV
+226 FRDQIQALHRA

-274 HLGDRPQFPQHSN
+274 HLGDRPQFPQNSN

-305 YAIHPAPG
+305 YAVHPAPG
-313 RVLVN
+313 KVLVN
-318 VSVDPAVGETL
+318 VPVDESVVETL
-329 AGILG
+329 TGMLG

-344 AQHKSWVELAI
+344 TQHKAWVELAI
-355 TNAGL
+355 NNAGL
-360 ALTQRRQIQSLQ
+360 AMTQRRQMQTLQ
-372 GKRQASLIVALQN
+372 GKRQQSLLLALQN
-385 SGLPIDQLNRI
+385 AGLAIEQLNRI

-402 HTQGEAAVASCVVWT
+402 HTQGEATVASCVVWT
-417 SHSKEGGEGGG
+417 SGEKEGGG
-428 MRRGEYRRYNI
+428 MRRAEYRRFNI
-439 SDITPGDDYAAIHQ
+439 TDITPGDDYAAIHQ
-453 AVYRRYKRHDA
+453 AVYRRYKPNE
-464 SRGQGAPAPDI
+464 QGVEA

-490 VKALEALTEL
+490 AKAAEALTEL
-500 GLGDMPLVGVA
+500 GLADLPLVGVA
-511 KGLNRKP
+511 KGLGRKP
-518 GLESLVF
+518 GLESLIF
-525 ADDRAPLHL
+525 ADEREPLHL
-534 DSDDPG
+534 DPDDPG

-558 HRGRRQKARISSRLD
+558 HRNRRQKARIGSRLD

-582 RKALMTCFGSVSAI
+582 RKALITCFGSVGAI
-596 KVASIDA
+596 KVAGIEA
-603 IAAVAGM
+603 IAAVPGM
-610 SEELAQRVHAALQD
+610 SEELALRVHAALQD

>member
-1 MSHPLQDQVRTLP
+1 MSHPLQNQVRTLP

-53 RIALMISKVAQLE
+53 RIALMVSKVAKLE

-80 NHLIKELA
+80 NHLIKELG

-109 TWPMIGLHRGA
+109 AWPMIGLHRGS

-127 FGPYPNAWSVRQA
+127 FGPYPNAWSVREA

-152 CEASV
+152 CEPTV

-168 QIKRCSGPCVGL
+168 QIKRCSGPCVGM
-180 ISESDY
+180 ISATDY
-186 AEDVRAAAL
+186 AEDVRAASM

-200 HQEIIQRLTALMEKA
+200 HQEIIQRLTSLMEQA
-215 VEQLAF
+215 VERLAF
-221 EQAAL
+221 EQAAA
-226 FRDQIQSLHGV
+226 FRDQIQALHGA

-256 VEQGGSLCVNL
+256 AEQGGSLCVNL

-274 HLGDRPQFPQHSN
+274 HLGDRPQFPQHSA
-287 QLEQAT
+287 QLTDAT
-293 LSEVLSAFIEAH
+293 LGDILSAFIESH
-305 YAIHPAPG
+305 YAMHPAPG

-318 VSVDPAVGETL
+318 EPVDPAVLETL
-329 AGILG
+329 TGILG
-334 RPLPMDLPHF
+334 RPLPVDLPHF
-344 AQHKSWVELAI
+344 AQHKAWVELAI
-355 TNAGL
+355 NNASL
-360 ALTQRRQIQSLQ
+360 ALTQRRQMQNLQ
-372 GKRQASLIVALQN
+372 GKRQQSLLQALQN
-385 SGLPIDQLNRI
+385 AGLAVEQLARI

-402 HTQGEAAVASCVVWT
+402 HTQGEATVASCVVWT
-417 SHSKEGGEGGG
+417 GDGKEGGEGGG
-428 MRRGEYRRYNI
+428 MRRADYRRYNI
-439 SDITPGDDYAAIHQ
+439 AGITPGDDYAAIHQ
-453 AVYRRYKRHDA
+453 AVYRRYKPNE
-464 SRGQGAPAPDI
+464 QGEAA

-490 VKALEALTEL
+490 AKASEALNEL
-500 GLGDMPLVGVA
+500 GLADVPLVGVA
-511 KGLNRKP
+511 KGLGRKP

-525 ADDRAPLHL
+525 ADGREPLQL
-534 DSDDPG
+534 EPDDPG
-540 LHLVQEI
+540 LHLVQEV

-558 HRGRRQKARISSRLD
+558 HRGRRQKARIGSRLD
-573 DIAGIGPKR
+573 EIPGIGPKR
-582 RKALMTCFGSVSAI
+582 RKALMTCFGSVAEI

-603 IAAVAGM
+603 IASVAGM

>member
-1 MSHPLQDQVRTLP
+1 MTHPLQDQVRTLP

-53 RIALMISKVAQLE
+53 RIALMVSKVASLM

-109 TWPMIGLHRGA
+109 AWPMIGLHRGS
-120 LSANADY
+120 LSNNADY
-127 FGPYPNAWSVRQA
+127 FGPYPNAYSVREA

-152 CEASV
+152 CEPSV
-157 FNNRTRPCLLY
+157 FNNRARPCLLY
-168 QIKRCSGPCVGL
+168 QIKRCSGPCVGR
-180 ISESDY
+180 ISAADY
-186 AEDVRAAAL
+186 AEDVKAATM

-200 HQEIIQRLTALMEKA
+200 HQEITQRLTMLMEQA
-215 VEQLAF
+215 SEQLAF
-221 EQAAL
+221 EQAAM
-226 FRDQIQSLHGV
+226 FRDQIQALHHAQ
-237 RDTQIMDS
+237 DTQIMDS
-245 HQAEDI
+245 HQAEDV

-274 HLGDRPQFPQHSN
+274 HLGDRAHFPQAAN
-287 QLEQAT
+287 MLDQASLT
-293 LSEVLSAFIEAH
+293 EVLSAFIESH
-305 YAIHPAPG
+305 YALHPPPG
-313 RVLVN
+313 KVLVN
-318 VSVDPAVGETL
+318 VAVDESVAETL
-329 AGILG
+329 TGMIG
-334 RPLPMDLPHF
+334 RPLPMDLPHY

-355 TNAGL
+355 NNAQL
-360 ALTQRRQIQSLQ
+360 ALTQRRRMQTLQ
-372 GKRQASLIVALQN
+372 GQRQASLLAALQTA
-385 SGLPIDQLNRI
+385 GLSLERLNRI

-417 SHSKEGGEGGG
+417 HDEKEGGA
-428 MRRGEYRRYNI
+428 MRRSDYRRFNI
-439 SDITPGDDYAAIHQ
+439 TDITPGDDYAAIHQ
-453 AVYRRYKRHDA
+453 AVYRRYKIKDGVSDQLVEA
-464 SRGQGAPAPDI
+464 QQ
-475 VRPDLLLIDGGKGQV
+475 PDLVLIDGGRGQV
-490 VKALEALTEL
+490 AKAAEALAEI
-500 GLGDMPLVGVA
+500 GRSDIPLVGVA
-511 KGLNRKP
+511 KGLGRKP
-518 GLESLVF
+518 GLESLIFV
-525 ADDRAPLHL
+525 DEREPLHL
-534 DSDDPG
+534 NPDDPG

-558 HRGRRQKARISSRLD
+558 HRGRRQKARTASRLD
-573 DIAGIGPKR
+573 DIPGIGPKR
-582 RKALMTCFGSVSAI
+582 RKALMTCFGSVSEI

-603 IAAVAGM
+603 IANVPGM
-610 SEELAQRVHAALQD
+610 SPELAQRVHEALQD

>member
-1 MSHPLQDQVRTLP
+1 MTHPLQDQVRTLP

-23 AEDGQVLY
+23 ADDGQVLY

-53 RIALMISKVAQLE
+53 RIALMVSKVATLE

-109 TWPMIGLHRGA
+109 AWPMIGLHRGS

-127 FGPYPNAWSVRQA
+127 FGPYPNAWSVREA

-152 CEASV
+152 CEPTV

-168 QIKRCSGPCVGL
+168 QIKRCSGPCVGM
-180 ISESDY
+180 ISATDY
-186 AEDVRAAAL
+186 AEDVRAASM

-200 HQEIIQRLTALMEKA
+200 HQEIIQRLTSLMEQA
-215 VEQLAF
+215 VERLAF
-221 EQAAL
+221 EQAAA
-226 FRDQIQSLHGV
+226 FRDQIQALHGA

-256 VEQGGSLCVNL
+256 AEQGGSLCVNL
-267 AMVRGGR
+267 AMVCGGR
-274 HLGDRPQFPQHSN
+274 HLGDRPQFPQHSA
-287 QLEQAT
+287 QLTDAT
-293 LSEVLSAFIEAH
+293 LSDVLSAFIESH
-305 YAIHPAPG
+305 YAMHPAPG

-318 VSVDPAVGETL
+318 EPVDPAVVETL
-329 AGILG
+329 TGILG
-334 RPLPMDLPHF
+334 RPLPVDLPHF
-344 AQHKSWVELAI
+344 AQHKAWVELAI
-355 TNAGL
+355 NNAGL
-360 ALTQRRQIQSLQ
+360 ALTQRRQMQNLQ
-372 GKRQASLIVALQN
+372 GKRQQSLLQALQQA
-385 SGLPIDQLNRI
+385 GLAVEQLARI

-402 HTQGEAAVASCVVWT
+402 HTQGEATVASCVVWT
-417 SHSKEGGEGGG
+417 ADGKESGEGGG
-428 MRRGEYRRYNI
+428 MRRADYRRYNI
-439 SDITPGDDYAAIHQ
+439 AGITPGDDYAAIHQ
-453 AVYRRYKRHDA
+453 AVYRRYKPNELGEA
-464 SRGQGAPAPDI
+464 A

-490 VKALEALTEL
+490 AKASEALNEL
-500 GLGDMPLVGVA
+500 GLADIPLVGVA
-511 KGLNRKP
+511 KGLGRKP

-525 ADDRAPLHL
+525 ADGREPLQL
-534 DSDDPG
+534 DPDDPG
-540 LHLVQEI
+540 LHLVQEV

-558 HRGRRQKARISSRLD
+558 HRGRRQKARIGSRLD
-573 DIAGIGPKR
+573 EIPGIGPKR
-582 RKALMTCFGSVSAI
+582 RKALMTCFGSVAEI

>member
-1 MSHPLQDQVRTLP
+1 MSHPLQNQVRTLP

-53 RIALMISKVAQLE
+53 RIALMVSKVAKLE

-109 TWPMIGLHRGA
+109 AWPMIGLHRGS

-127 FGPYPNAWSVRQA
+127 FGPYPNAWSVREA

-152 CEASV
+152 CEPTV

-168 QIKRCSGPCVGL
+168 QIKRCSGPCVGM
-180 ISESDY
+180 ISATDY
-186 AEDVRAAAL
+186 AEDVRAASM

-200 HQEIIQRLTALMEKA
+200 HQEIIQRLTSLMEQA
-215 VEQLAF
+215 VERLAF
-221 EQAAL
+221 EQAAA
-226 FRDQIQSLHGV
+226 FRDQIQALHGA

-256 VEQGGSLCVNL
+256 AEQGGSLCVNL

-274 HLGDRPQFPQHSN
+274 HLGDRPQFPQHSA
-287 QLEQAT
+287 QLTDAT
-293 LSEVLSAFIEAH
+293 LGDILSAFIESH
-305 YAIHPAPG
+305 YAMHPAPG

-318 VSVDPAVGETL
+318 EPVDPAVLETL
-329 AGILG
+329 TGILG
-334 RPLPMDLPHF
+334 RPLPVDLPHF
-344 AQHKSWVELAI
+344 AQHKAWVELAI
-355 TNAGL
+355 NNASL
-360 ALTQRRQIQSLQ
+360 ALTQRRQMQNLQ
-372 GKRQASLIVALQN
+372 GKRQQSLLQALQN
-385 SGLPIDQLNRI
+385 AGLAVEQLARI

-402 HTQGEAAVASCVVWT
+402 HTQGEATVASCVVWT
-417 SHSKEGGEGGG
+417 GDGKEGGEGGG
-428 MRRGEYRRYNI
+428 MRRADYRRYNI
-439 SDITPGDDYAAIHQ
+439 AGITPGDDYAAIHQ
-453 AVYRRYKRHDA
+453 AVYRRYKPNE
-464 SRGQGAPAPDI
+464 QGEAA

-490 VKALEALTEL
+490 AKASEALNEL
-500 GLGDMPLVGVA
+500 GLADVPLVGVA
-511 KGLNRKP
+511 KGLGRKP

-525 ADDRAPLHL
+525 ADGREPLQL
-534 DSDDPG
+534 EPDDPG
-540 LHLVQEI
+540 LHLVQEV

-558 HRGRRQKARISSRLD
+558 HRGRRQKARIGSRLD
-573 DIAGIGPKR
+573 EIPGIGPKR
-582 RKALMTCFGSVSAI
+582 RKALMTCFGSVAEI

-603 IAAVAGM
+603 IASVAGM

>member
-23 AEDGQVLY
+23 AEDGLVLY
-31 VGKARNLKSR
+31 VGKARNLKNR

-53 RIALMISKVAQLE
+53 RIALMVSKVARLE

-109 TWPMIGLHRGA
+109 SWPMIGLHRGA
-120 LSANADY
+120 LSNTAEY

-152 CEASV
+152 CEPSV

-168 QIKRCSGPCVGL
+168 QIKRCSGPCAGK
-180 ISESDY
+180 ISAADY
-186 AEDVRAAAL
+186 AEDVKAAGL

-200 HQEIIQRLTALMEKA
+200 HQEVTQRLTNLMTQASEA
-215 VEQLAF
+215 LAF
-221 EQAAL
+221 EQAAQ
-226 FRDQIQSLHGV
+226 FRDQIQALYHAQ
-237 RDTQIMDS
+237 DTQIMDS
-245 HQAEDI
+245 HQAEDV

-256 VEQGGSLCVNL
+256 VAQGGSLCVNL

-274 HLGDRPQFPQHSN
+274 HLGDRPQFPQNSH
-287 QLEQAT
+287 QLELDKAT
-293 LSEVLSAFIEAH
+293 LSEVLSAFVEAH
-305 YAIHPAPG
+305 YANHPAPG

-318 VSVDPAVGETL
+318 VPVDDAVTETL
-329 AGILG
+329 TGILG
-334 RPLPMDLPHF
+334 RPLPMALPYY
-344 AQHKSWVELAI
+344 AQHKAWVELAVS
-355 TNAGL
+355 NAGL
-360 ALTQRRQIQSLQ
+360 ALTQRRQMQTLQ
-372 GKRQASLIVALQN
+372 GKRQSELLRSLQQAGLAIEQLQ
-385 SGLPIDQLNRI
+385 RI

-417 SHSKEGGEGGG
+417 HDDKAGGG
-428 MRRGEYRRYNI
+428 MRRSEYRRFNI
-439 SDITPGDDYAAIHQ
+439 TDITPGDDYAAIHQ
-453 AVYRRYKRHDA
+453 AVFRRYKPNE
-464 SRGQGAPAPDI
+464 QGVEAI
-475 VRPDLLLIDGGKGQV
+475 RPDLLLIDGGKGQV
-490 VKALEALTEL
+490 AKAFEALTEL
-500 GLGDMPLVGVA
+500 GLSDQPLVGVA
-511 KGLNRKP
+511 KGLGRKP

-525 ADDRAPLHL
+525 ADEREPLHL
-534 DSDDPG
+534 DPDDPG

-558 HRGRRQKARISSRLD
+558 HRGRRQKARITSRLD
-573 DIAGIGPKR
+573 DIPGIGPKR
-582 RKALMTCFGSVSAI
+582 RKALITCFGSVSDI
-596 KVASIDA
+596 KVASVDA
-603 IAAVAGM
+603 IANVPGM
-610 SEELAQRVHAALQD
+610 SPELAQRVHEALQD

>member
-31 VGKARNLKSR
+31 VGKARNLKNR

-53 RIALMISKVAQLE
+53 RIALMVSKVARLE

-109 TWPMIGLHRGA
+109 PWPMIGLHRGS

-127 FGPYPNAWSVRQA
+127 FGPYPNAWSVREA

-180 ISESDY
+180 IDAATY
-186 AEDVRAAAL
+186 ADDVRAAGL

-200 HQEIIQRLTALMEKA
+200 HQEIIQRLTDLMEQSVA
-215 VEQLAF
+215 RLAF
-221 EQAAL
+221 EQAAT
-226 FRDQIQSLHGV
+226 FRDQIQALHRA

-274 HLGDRPQFPQHSN
+274 HLGDRPQFPQNSN
-287 QLEQAT
+287 QLDQAT

-305 YAIHPAPG
+305 YAVHPAPG
-313 RVLVN
+313 KVLVN
-318 VSVDPAVGETL
+318 VPVDESVVETL
-329 AGILG
+329 TGMLG

-344 AQHKSWVELAI
+344 TQHKAWVELAI
-355 TNAGL
+355 NNAGL
-360 ALTQRRQIQSLQ
+360 AMTQRRQMQTLQ
-372 GKRQASLIVALQN
+372 GKRQQSLLLALQN
-385 SGLPIDQLNRI
+385 AGLAIEQLNRI

-402 HTQGEAAVASCVVWT
+402 HTQGEATVASCVVWT
-417 SHSKEGGEGGG
+417 SGEKEGGG
-428 MRRGEYRRYNI
+428 MRRAEYRRFNI
-439 SDITPGDDYAAIHQ
+439 TDITPGDDYAAIHQ
-453 AVYRRYKRHDA
+453 GVYRRYKPNE
-464 SRGQGAPAPDI
+464 QGVEA

-490 VKALEALTEL
+490 AKAAEALTEL
-500 GLGDMPLVGVA
+500 GLADLPLVGVA
-511 KGLNRKP
+511 KGLGRKP
-518 GLESLVF
+518 GLESLIF
-525 ADDRAPLHL
+525 ADEREPLHL
-534 DSDDPG
+534 DPDDPG

-558 HRGRRQKARISSRLD
+558 HRNRRQKARIGSRLD

-582 RKALMTCFGSVSAI
+582 RKALITCFGSVGAI
-596 KVASIDA
+596 KVAGIEA
-603 IAAVAGM
+603 IAAVPGM
-610 SEELAQRVHAALQD
+610 SEELALRVHAALQD

>member
-1 MSHPLQDQVRTLP
+1 MNHPLQDQVRTLP

-41 VSSYFAKNLSSP
+41 VSSYFAKTLSSP
-53 RIALMISKVAQLE
+53 RIALMVSKVAQLE

-109 TWPMIGLHRGA
+109 TWPMIGLHRGS
-120 LSANADY
+120 LSPNADY
-127 FGPYPNAWSVRQA
+127 FGPYPNAWSVREA

-180 ISESDY
+180 ISEAEY
-186 AEDVRAAAL
+186 AEDVRAASM
-195 FLQGR
+195 FVQGR
-200 HQEIIQRLTALMEKA
+200 HQEIIQRLTVLMEQA
-215 VEQLAF
+215 AEQLAF
-221 EQAAL
+221 EQAAS
-226 FRDQIQSLHGV
+226 FRDQIQALHRA

-256 VEQGGSLCVNL
+256 AEQGGSLCVNL

-274 HLGDRPQFPQHSN
+274 HLGDRPQFPQNAN

-305 YAIHPAPG
+305 YAVHPAPG

-318 VSVDPAVGETL
+318 VPVDEAVVETM
-329 AGILG
+329 AGVLG
-334 RPLPMDLPHF
+334 RPLPMDLPHYT
-344 AQHKSWVELAI
+344 QHKAWVELAMN
-355 TNAGL
+355 NAGL
-360 ALTQRRQIQSLQ
+360 ALTQRRQMQSLQ
-372 GKRQASLIVALQN
+372 GKRQAALLTALQN
-385 SGLPIDQLNRI
+385 AGTAIDQLNRI

-402 HTQGEAAVASCVVWT
+402 HTQGEAAVASCVVWV
-417 SHSKEGGEGGG
+417 SDEKEGGG
-428 MRRGEYRRYNI
+428 MRRSAYRRFNI
-439 SDITPGDDYAAIHQ
+439 TDITPGDDYAAIHQ
-453 AVYRRYKRHDA
+453 AVYRRYKPNE
-464 SRGQGAPAPDI
+464 QGVEA

-490 VKALEALTEL
+490 AKASEALTEL
-500 GLGDMPLVGVA
+500 GLADMPLVGVA
-511 KGLNRKP
+511 KGLGRKP

-525 ADDRAPLHL
+525 ADGREPLHL
-534 DSDDPG
+534 DPDDPG

-558 HRGRRQKARISSRLD
+558 HRGRRQKARIASRLD

-596 KVASIDA
+596 QVASIEA
-603 IAAVAGM
+603 IAAVPGM

>member
-53 RIALMISKVAQLE
+53 RIALMVSKVASLM

-109 TWPMIGLHRGA
+109 TWPLIGLHRGS
-120 LSANADY
+120 LSNNADY
-127 FGPYPNAWSVRQA
+127 FGPYPNAYSVREA

-152 CEASV
+152 CEDSV
-157 FNNRTRPCLLY
+157 FNNRTRPCLLH
-168 QIKRCSGPCVGL
+168 QIKRCSGPCVGR
-180 ISESDY
+180 ISQADY
-186 AEDVRAAAL
+186 AEDVKAATM

-200 HQEIIQRLTALMEKA
+200 HQEIMQRLTALMEQAADK
-215 VEQLAF
+215 LAF
-221 EQAAL
+221 EQAAQ
-226 FRDQIQSLHGV
+226 FRDQIQALHHAQ
-237 RDTQIMDS
+237 DTQIMDS
-245 HQAEDI
+245 HQAEDV

-274 HLGDRPQFPQHSN
+274 HLGDRALFPQAGN
-287 QLEQAT
+287 QLDQAS
-293 LSEVLSAFIEAH
+293 LSEVLSAFIESH
-305 YAIHPAPG
+305 YAQHPPPG
-313 RVLVN
+313 KVLVN
-318 VSVDPAVGETL
+318 VSVDEAVAETL
-329 AGILG
+329 AGMIG
-334 RPLPMDLPHF
+334 RPLPMDLPYY

-355 TNAGL
+355 NNAQL
-360 ALTQRRQIQSLQ
+360 ALTQRRRMQSLQ
-372 GKRQASLIVALQN
+372 GQRQASLLAALQQA
-385 SGLPIDQLNRI
+385 GLPVEQLNRI

-417 SHSKEGGEGGG
+417 HDEKEGGA
-428 MRRGEYRRYNI
+428 MRRADYRRFNI
-439 SDITPGDDYAAIHQ
+439 TDITPGDDYAAIHQ
-453 AVYRRYKRHDA
+453 AVYRRYKPNEKA
-464 SRGQGAPAPDI
+464 VEGM
-475 VRPDLLLIDGGKGQV
+475 RPDLVLIDGGKGQV
-490 VKALEALTEL
+490 AKAAEALAEL
-500 GLGDMPLVGVA
+500 GRSDIPLVGVA
-511 KGLNRKP
+511 KGLGRKP
-518 GLESLVF
+518 GLESLIF
-525 ADDRAPLHL
+525 TDDRAPLHL

-558 HRGRRQKARISSRLD
+558 HRGRRQKARFGSRLD

-582 RKALMTCFGSVSAI
+582 RKALMTCFGSVSAM

-603 IAAVAGM
+603 IANVPGM
-610 SEELAQRVHAALQD
+610 SAELAQRVHEALQD
-624 R
+624 S

>member
-31 VGKARNLKSR
+31 VGKARNLKNR

-53 RIALMISKVAQLE
+53 RIALMVSKVARLE

-109 TWPMIGLHRGA
+109 TWPMIGLHRGT

-127 FGPYPNAWSVRQA
+127 FGPYPNAWSVREA

-180 ISESDY
+180 ISEADY
-186 AEDVRAAAL
+186 AEDVRAAAM
-195 FLQGR
+195 FVQGR
-200 HQEIIQRLTALMEKA
+200 HQEIIQRLTILMEDA
-215 VEQLAF
+215 VDRLAF
-221 EQAAL
+221 EQAAS
-226 FRDQIQSLHGV
+226 FRDQIQALHRA

-274 HLGDRPQFPQHSN
+274 HLGDRPQFPQNSN
-287 QLEQAT
+287 QLDQAT
-293 LSEVLSAFIEAH
+293 LSEVLSAFVEAH
-305 YAIHPAPG
+305 YAMHPAPG
-313 RVLVN
+313 KVLVN
-318 VSVDPAVGETL
+318 VPVDEAVVETL
-329 AGILG
+329 TGVLG
-334 RPLPMDLPHF
+334 RPLPMDLPHYN
-344 AQHKSWVELAI
+344 QHKAWVELAI
-355 TNAGL
+355 NNAGL
-360 ALTQRRQIQSLQ
+360 ALTQRRQMQSLQ
-372 GKRQASLIVALQN
+372 GKRQQSLLTALQQA
-385 SGLPIDQLNRI
+385 GVGIEQLSRI

-402 HTQGEAAVASCVVWT
+402 HTQGEAAVASCVVWV
-417 SHSKEGGEGGG
+417 SDEKEGGG
-428 MRRGEYRRYNI
+428 MRRSEYRRFNI
-439 SDITPGDDYAAIHQ
+439 TDITPGDDYAAIQQ
-453 AVYRRYKRHDA
+453 AVYRRYKPNE
-464 SRGQGAPAPDI
+464 QGVEA

-490 VKALEALTEL
+490 GKALEALTEL
-500 GLGDMPLVGVA
+500 GLADQPLVGVA
-511 KGLNRKP
+511 KGLGRKP

-525 ADDRAPLHL
+525 SDGREPLHL
-534 DSDDPG
+534 DPDDPG

-573 DIAGIGPKR
+573 DITGIGPKR
-582 RKALMTCFGSVSAI
+582 RKALITCFGSVGAI
-596 KVASIDA
+596 KVASIEA
-603 IAAVAGM
+603 IAAVPGM

>member
-31 VGKARNLKSR
+31 VGKARNLKNR

-53 RIALMISKVAQLE
+53 RIALMVSKVAKLE

-80 NHLIKELA
+80 SHLIKELA

-109 TWPMIGLHRGA
+109 TWPMIGLHRGS
-120 LSANADY
+120 LSPNADY
-127 FGPYPNAWSVRQA
+127 FGPYPNAWSVREA

-157 FNNRTRPCLLY
+157 FFNRTRPCLLY

-180 ISESDY
+180 ISEADY
-186 AEDVRAAAL
+186 AEDVRAASM
-195 FLQGR
+195 FVQGR
-200 HQEIIQRLTALMEKA
+200 HQEIIQRLTGLMEQA
-215 VEQLAF
+215 VERLAF
-221 EQAAL
+221 EQAAS
-226 FRDQIQSLHGV
+226 FRDQIQALHRA

-256 VEQGGSLCVNL
+256 VEQGGGLCVNL

-274 HLGDRPQFPQHSN
+274 HLGDRPQFPQNSN

-293 LSEVLSAFIEAH
+293 LSEVLSAFVEAH
-305 YAIHPAPG
+305 YAVHPAPG

-318 VSVDPAVGETL
+318 VPVDEAVDETL
-329 AGILG
+329 AGVLG
-334 RPLPMDLPHF
+334 RPLPMDLPHYT
-344 AQHKSWVELAI
+344 QHKAWVELAI
-355 TNAGL
+355 NNAGL
-360 ALTQRRQIQSLQ
+360 ALTQRRQMQSLQ
-372 GKRQASLIVALQN
+372 GKRQASLLSALQAA
-385 SGLPIDQLNRI
+385 GTAIDQLNRI

-402 HTQGEAAVASCVVWT
+402 HTQGEAAVASCVVWV
-417 SHSKEGGEGGG
+417 SDEKEGGG
-428 MRRGEYRRYNI
+428 MRRSEYRRFNI
-439 SDITPGDDYAAIHQ
+439 TDITPGDDYAAIHQ
-453 AVYRRYKRHDA
+453 AVYRRYKPND
-464 SRGQGAPAPDI
+464 QGVEA

-490 VKALEALTEL
+490 AKAAEALTEL
-500 GLGDMPLVGVA
+500 GLTDMPLVGVA
-511 KGLNRKP
+511 KGLGRKP

-525 ADDRAPLHL
+525 ADGREPLHL
-534 DSDDPG
+534 DPDDPG

-558 HRGRRQKARISSRLD
+558 HRGRRQKARIGSRLD
-573 DIAGIGPKR
+573 EIAGIGPKR
-582 RKALMTCFGSVSAI
+582 RKALITCFGSVSAI
-596 KVASIDA
+596 KVASIEA
-603 IAAVAGM
+603 IAAVPGM

>member
-1 MSHPLQDQVRTLP
+1 MSHPLQNQVRTLP

-53 RIALMISKVAQLE
+53 RIALMVSKVAKLE

-109 TWPMIGLHRGA
+109 PWPMIGLHRGS

-127 FGPYPNAWSVRQA
+127 FGPYPNAWSVREA

-152 CEASV
+152 CEPTV

-168 QIKRCSGPCVGL
+168 QIKRCSGPCVGM
-180 ISESDY
+180 ISATDY
-186 AEDVRAAAL
+186 AEDVRAASM

-200 HQEIIQRLTALMEKA
+200 HQEIIQRLTSLMEQA
-215 VEQLAF
+215 VERLAF
-221 EQAAL
+221 EQAAA
-226 FRDQIQSLHGV
+226 FRDQIQALHGA

-256 VEQGGSLCVNL
+256 AEQGGSLCVNL

-274 HLGDRPQFPQHSN
+274 HLGDRPQFPQHSA
-287 QLEQAT
+287 QLTDAT
-293 LSEVLSAFIEAH
+293 LGDILSAFIESH
-305 YAIHPAPG
+305 YAMHPAPG

-318 VSVDPAVGETL
+318 EPVDPAVLETL
-329 AGILG
+329 TGILG
-334 RPLPMDLPHF
+334 RPLPVDLPHF
-344 AQHKSWVELAI
+344 AQHKAWVELAI
-355 TNAGL
+355 NNASL
-360 ALTQRRQIQSLQ
+360 ALTQRRQMQNLQ
-372 GKRQASLIVALQN
+372 GKRQQSLLQALQN
-385 SGLPIDQLNRI
+385 AGLAVEQLARI

-402 HTQGEAAVASCVVWT
+402 HTQGEATVASCVVWT
-417 SHSKEGGEGGG
+417 GDGKDGGEGGG
-428 MRRGEYRRYNI
+428 MRRADYRRYNI
-439 SDITPGDDYAAIHQ
+439 AGITPGDDYAAIHQ
-453 AVYRRYKRHDA
+453 AVYRRYKPNE
-464 SRGQGAPAPDI
+464 QGEAA
-475 VRPDLLLIDGGKGQV
+475 VLPDLLLIDGGKGQV
-490 VKALEALTEL
+490 AKASEALNEL
-500 GLGDMPLVGVA
+500 GLADVPLVGVA
-511 KGLNRKP
+511 KGLGRKP

-525 ADDRAPLHL
+525 ADGREPLQL
-534 DSDDPG
+534 EPDDPG
-540 LHLVQEI
+540 LHLVQEV

-558 HRGRRQKARISSRLD
+558 HRGRRQKARIGSRLD
-573 DIAGIGPKR
+573 EIPGIGPKR
-582 RKALMTCFGSVSAI
+582 RKALMTCFGSVAEI

-603 IAAVAGM
+603 IASVAGM

>member
-53 RIALMISKVAQLE
+53 RIALMVSKVASLM

-109 TWPMIGLHRGA
+109 TWPLIGLHRGS
-120 LSANADY
+120 LSNNADY
-127 FGPYPNAWSVRQA
+127 FGPYPNAYSVREA

-152 CEASV
+152 CEDSV
-157 FNNRTRPCLLY
+157 FNNRTRPCLLH
-168 QIKRCSGPCVGL
+168 QIKRCSGPCVGR
-180 ISESDY
+180 ISQADY
-186 AEDVRAAAL
+186 AEDVKAATM

-200 HQEIIQRLTALMEKA
+200 HQEIMQRLTALMEQAADK
-215 VEQLAF
+215 LAF
-221 EQAAL
+221 EQAAQ
-226 FRDQIQSLHGV
+226 FRDQIQALHHAQ
-237 RDTQIMDS
+237 DTQIMDS
-245 HQAEDI
+245 HQAEDV

-274 HLGDRPQFPQHSN
+274 HLGDRALFPQAGN
-287 QLEQAT
+287 QLDQAS
-293 LSEVLSAFIEAH
+293 LSEVLSAFIESH
-305 YAIHPAPG
+305 YAQHPPPG
-313 RVLVN
+313 KVLVN
-318 VSVDPAVGETL
+318 VPVDEAVAETL
-329 AGILG
+329 AGMIG
-334 RPLPMDLPHF
+334 RPLPMDLPYY

-355 TNAGL
+355 NNAQL
-360 ALTQRRQIQSLQ
+360 ALTQRRRMQSLQ
-372 GKRQASLIVALQN
+372 GQRQASLLAALQQA
-385 SGLPIDQLNRI
+385 GLPVEQLNRI
-396 ECFDIS
+396 ECLDIS

-417 SHSKEGGEGGG
+417 HDDKEGGA
-428 MRRGEYRRYNI
+428 MRHADYRRFNI
-439 SDITPGDDYAAIHQ
+439 TDITPGDDYAAIHQ
-453 AVYRRYKRHDA
+453 AVYRRYKPNEKA
-464 SRGQGAPAPDI
+464 VEGI
-475 VRPDLLLIDGGKGQV
+475 RPDLVLIDGGKGQV
-490 VKALEALTEL
+490 AKAAEALAEL
-500 GLGDMPLVGVA
+500 GRSDIPLVGVA
-511 KGLNRKP
+511 KGLGRKP
-518 GLESLVF
+518 GLESLIF
-525 ADDRAPLHL
+525 TDDRAPLHL

-558 HRGRRQKARISSRLD
+558 HRGRRQKARFGSRLD

-582 RKALMTCFGSVSAI
+582 RKALMTCFGSVSAM

-603 IAAVAGM
+603 IANVPGM
-610 SEELAQRVHAALQD
+610 SAELAQRVHEALQD
-624 R
+624 S